1 LPGIEE
7 LPRYLG
13 DDVGSHRGAQAAVQ
27 ALTIAGVLSWWLI
40 RASVLLAA
48 FSIDLVARPAKR
60 GLRAARRVDWD
71 ARTEQAIRY
80 FMAFG
85 ATCGIFTLIGAAI
98 TAVVILTE
106 PERPY
111 PRITISGSGRN
122 PGPILIEF
130 GPR

>member
-1 LPGIEE
+1 
-7 LPRYLG
+7 
-13 DDVGSHRGAQAAVQ
+13 VGAHRGAQAAVQ

-40 RASVLLAA
+40 RASALLAA
-48 FSIDLVARPAKR
+48 FSIDLMARPAKR

-71 ARTEQAIRY
+71 ATAEQAIRF

-85 ATCGIFTLIGAAI
+85 ATCGVFTLIGVAV
-98 TAVVILTE
+98 TAVIILTE

-111 PRITISGSGRN
+111 PRITISGSGGN